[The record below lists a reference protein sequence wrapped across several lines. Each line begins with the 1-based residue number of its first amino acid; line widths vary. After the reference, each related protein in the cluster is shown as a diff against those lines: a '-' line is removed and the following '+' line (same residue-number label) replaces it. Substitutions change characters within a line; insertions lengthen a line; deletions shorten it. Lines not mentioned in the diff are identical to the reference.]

1 MDKKTYTIGILSL
14 TALVLFVANLMMPS
28 RVQADFAVK
37 DRNYQA
43 VTARQQAG
51 DEALYVLDN
60 QSGLMA
66 VFSYDPGRRALVARA
81 VAPIQAAFAGALPP
95 GR

>member
-1 MDKKTYTIGILSL
+1 MDKKTFSIGILSL
-14 TALVLFVANLMMPS
+14 TAVMLVVANLLTPT

-37 DRNYQA
+37 DRSYQV
-43 VTARQQAG
+43 VTAKQQAG

-66 VFSYDPGRRALVARA
+66 AFSYDPGRKALVLGA
-81 VAPIQAAFAGALPP
+81 VAPIQAAFAGALPA
-95 GR
+95 R